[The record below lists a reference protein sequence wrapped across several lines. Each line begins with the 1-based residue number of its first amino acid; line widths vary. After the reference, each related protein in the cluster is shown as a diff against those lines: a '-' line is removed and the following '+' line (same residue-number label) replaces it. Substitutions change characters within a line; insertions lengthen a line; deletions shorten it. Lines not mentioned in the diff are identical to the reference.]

1 MYLYFIIVSYGL
13 LTWLYNHVF
22 NDEWKLFPLLNSI
35 SKSLFTYKR
44 VIIFDNIILFSIIM
58 LLYCDCISLYLKT
71 LLISMI
77 ELSSGSDFSISINS
91 NENIYLPYV

>member
-1 MYLYFIIVSYGL
+1 
-13 LTWLYNHVF
+13 
-22 NDEWKLFPLLNSI
+22 
-35 SKSLFTYKR
+35 
-44 VIIFDNIILFSIIM
+44 M